1 MVDRSQQYSCRM
13 SEREAEE
20 LEEHDT
26 AKNVEKAYETD
37 K

>member
-13 SEREAEE
+13 SEREAEV
-20 LEEHDT
+20 EEYDT